1 MLSIRTSAGTRIER
15 GLHEPYRAVLHALK
29 SLCAAKVV
37 DPLKVTLTNED
48 EDMSVEH
55 LRAIRDFQ
63 LNQCVEN
70 VAAHTAHVRRA
81 YICRYEGDGVKRG
94 WYVTRY

>member
-1 MLSIRTSAGTRIER
+1 
-15 GLHEPYRAVLHALK
+15 
-29 SLCAAKVV
+29 
-37 DPLKVTLTNED
+37 VTLTNED